1 MKRDAEGFLVRG
13 YNSVK
18 DGLRRIR
25 IGTGGP
31 SYRDLSN
38 DAGYGKIG
46 GAGPVLITASDD
58 SIDNHYHCD
67 PKQEPEYPSVT
78 KVEKIFD
85 QNGHECDYD
94 SVLGTEYIDNS
105 EPAIDEG
112 LGAVDNPM
120 NNLGKAPQPGGSSA
134 VFVDDLFKGSYMMY
148 DDRMRPS
155 NVTEGELS
163 KKIKTAVPGY
173 EPVPDTGAVPGSK
186 DEETVRKTEVPA
198 NVNETGAVVPEP
210 VPEFVAPV
218 NETEV
223 PAPEAEPVPEFVAPV
238 NETEV
243 RVIERIEPD
252 HGVVAP
258 AVEPA
263 EAHVVPNNPVEAG
276 VGASIVP
283 EDDDD
288 EVIYG
293 KFGSSASTPSSSKID
308 GEISKEDLDNQNR
321 ALDKAS
327 NDILNSMD
335 GKTGAVVPKGAYYVK
350 DEDMIPQ
357 ELKDVLVL
365 SSSTGMMVT
374 EPHNGLGSGDAGSD
388 EVEHHASSGSS
399 VDESSSV
406 SDMIVNSTTRKIDV
420 SPEPIGSVT
429 VTTDEV
435 ARMKEAP
442 VISTITDPVPEKK
455 TMMDDPYAGMS
466 QPKVTRP
473 YRFTD
478 GALVRVVESKP
489 KVQEVRRRKTSTG
502 YTLTEEKKKEEEA
515 RPTLNRIMADSKKNA
530 RKIVTPVMPKL
541 VFEPIR
547 IEDEVEGLL
556 RLTVP
561 GFNVEEFGVEEHS
574 ALPED
579 GIEELVFASSNKD
592 SQVVFLFGGDGY
604 GDDVVSFNFGF

>member
-148 DDRMRPS
+148 DDRMRSS

-223 PAPEAEPVPEFVAPV
+223 
-238 NETEV
+238 

-263 EAHVVPNNPVEAG
+263 EAHVVPSNPVEAG

-489 KVQEVRRRKTSTG
+489 KVQEIRRRKTSTG

-561 GFNVEEFGVEEHS
+561 EFNVEEFGVEEHS

>member
-148 DDRMRPS
+148 DDRMRSS

-223 PAPEAEPVPEFVAPV
+223 
-238 NETEV
+238 

-263 EAHVVPNNPVEAG
+263 EAHVVPSNPVEAG

-399 VDESSSV
+399 VDGSSSV

-489 KVQEVRRRKTSTG
+489 KVQEIRRRKTSTG

-561 GFNVEEFGVEEHS
+561 EFNVEEFGVVEHS